1 MGGPAGGGRALS
13 LPRLAIGLLVGWL
26 LLTLAGLLLPLQP
39 YQIQLEAILQ
49 LPSRHA
55 WLGRDDLG
63 RDILH
68 RLTLGAGAS
77 LTVALVVVAISATL
91 GTLVGTI
98 AGYLGGWSDRLLN
111 RLMDVF
117 LAFPGILLAIAL
129 AAVLGPGLENTVLA
143 LSLMGW
149 VGFARLARAQ
159 VLSLRRREHI
169 QAAIALGS
177 GQGRVVGR
185 HLLPL
190 MLAPLI
196 VEASF
201 GVANVVIAE
210 AGLSFLGLGM
220 APPAPS
226 WGGMIRDG
234 VRYLLVA
241 PHLVLA
247 PGLALCLVVYAVN
260 RLGDWLRDRL
270 APELSGHRRS

>member
-1 MGGPAGGGRALS
+1 MRTPWSAIII
-13 LPRLAIGLLVGWL
+13 LAAWLLMAVIGLV
-26 LLTLAGLLLPLQP
+26 LPLEP
-39 YQIQLEAILQ
+39 HRILLEGILAA
-49 LPSRHA
+49 PGGDA
-55 WLGRDDLG
+55 WLGRDELG
-63 RDILH
+63 RNILP

-77 LTVALVVVAISATL
+77 LLVALVVVSISA
-91 GTLVGTI
+91 LVGTLI
-98 AGYLGGWSDRLLN
+98 GVVGGYVGGRLDRLLN

-129 AAVLGPGLENTVLA
+129 AAVLGPGLENTILA

-149 VGFARLARAQ
+149 VGHARLARAQ
-159 VLSLRRREHI
+159 VLSLRQREHV
-169 QAAIALGS
+169 QAAIALGAS
-177 GQGRVVGR
+177 QGRVLTH

-190 MLAPLI
+190 TLTPLI

-201 GVANVVIAE
+201 GVASVVIAE

-226 WGGMIRDG
+226 WGSMIRDG

-241 PHLVLA
+241 PHLVVA
-247 PGLALCLVVYAVN
+247 PGLALLLVVYAVN

-270 APELSGHRRS
+270 SGVSVHRRP